1 MERDKSK
8 LLFAPLPSRVR
19 NFFALSTNC
28 LLLYALSLI
37 FIAHSLLLTSY
48 AAVPPNEL
56 SQTQNTNLH
65 QWGAVTL
72 FHGLPSDR
80 VRAIAQTADGTM
92 WFGTDAGLARYDGR
106 RTQTVVDDNL
116 PDGRVL
122 ALRTDADGALWIGT
136 EKGATRLLSGRFSA
150 VKETAGKVIT
160 AIITPE
166 RGRAVMTSEQG
177 LIFDCRAKQDGT
189 LDVKTM
195 PDEPL
200 TSADKDRPGPLQMTS
215 IVEVGGVFYV
225 GTLSRGLLSIEGGQ
239 VKEVQSRPRSFF
251 IQAVERD
258 GSGQL
263 WTGAR
268 ARSEES
274 GLVSSTN
281 PLQPARVGE
290 ITGTV
295 MTLRAGGRGDVWA
308 GTDGRGAF
316 HFTDARLVERFT
328 FDGTAGG
335 LRSDHI
341 YSIFIDREDV
351 VWFGTDK
358 GVCRYDPHALRVE
371 TVSDDAN
378 SNFVRTLYRTERGR
392 LLCGTNYGL
401 FERASSNKSRTN
413 KSATLNPSSA
423 PDKTSQGW
431 RPIQEMARRIIYAMT
446 EDRRGRLLV
455 GTASGLYRTQ
465 RAARENESGDT
476 RFERVEINYEEEDEQ
491 LPEADSVRALAQFQG
506 AIYLANFGR
515 GLERLETDDYRTLV
529 WPDAAADARTREV
542 VSLYAESDKRLWIGT
557 ASAGLFFFDGKE
569 VKSDA
574 ALDALRDSPVWSI
587 RASGD
592 GSLWIATGRG
602 LYLYRNAGELKLII
616 PATDARAVAGVDKSS
631 SNQIWCA
638 TAGAGLLKVSLDEQF
653 GPLIS
658 HVDAEQGLPS
668 PRVFALLPDS
678 ADGDSEFLLIGTS
691 RGVARYEPG
700 HALPT
705 LTTTRIIG
713 KRIFQP
719 EELRGGLNL
728 EYPQNSL
735 VVELSATSSRT
746 FPEKFQYA
754 FLLTDAEGR
763 VIKQKLSHD
772 SQFAM
777 EALRPGKYRV
787 AARAYTVDLVAST
800 PLSFEF
806 TVAAAPFPRMTV
818 ALSILLALAI
828 VALSWGYFQNRRIHR
843 TSAEL
848 MDANKQL
855 ASARLQLANETE
867 AERRRIARDLHD
879 QTLADLRH
887 LLMLTDQLPNGGAKK
902 DEARGSETTV
912 DPAVFRSE
920 IESISTEVR
929 RICEDLSPSVLE
941 NVGLAAALEWSLANA
956 VSHSAPDCKFEY
968 EFLADEGF
976 EERLSL
982 APHVQMQI
990 YRIVQEAVNNIC
1002 RHAAATRVRL
1012 HVEITSDGSFQL
1024 ELEDNGRD
1032 FDPREKKRKQG
1043 RGLSNIRARASL
1055 IDAEVSWH
1063 KRTGGGTLFKLRKLD
1078 AAQTVVATQE

>member
-1 MERDKSK
+1 MRRVGTK
-8 LLFAPLPSRVR
+8 LQHGFHQRSTHLP
-19 NFFALSTNC
+19 T
-28 LLLYALSLI
+28 
-37 FIAHSLLLTSY
+37 AHRSLLKTFFILLTLHCSFLASY
-48 AAVPPNEL
+48 SAEPANEL
-56 SQTQNTNLH
+56 SQIQNTNLH

-80 VRAIAQTADGTM
+80 VRAIAQGPDGTM
-92 WFGTDAGLARYDGR
+92 WFGTDGGLARYDGR
-106 RTQTVVDDNL
+106 RTQAVVDDGL
-116 PDGRVL
+116 PQGRVI
-122 ALRTDADGALWIGT
+122 ALKVDADGTLWIGT
-136 EKGATRLLSGRFSA
+136 EKGAARLVDQRFIP

-166 RGRAVMTSEQG
+166 RGRALMTSEQG
-177 LIFDCRAKQDGT
+177 LVFDCRVKQDGA
-189 LDVKTM
+189 LDVKTF

-200 TSADKDRPGPLQMTS
+200 TSADKDHPGPLQMTS
-215 IVEVGGVFYV
+215 IVEVGGVFYI
-225 GTLSRGLLSIEGGQ
+225 GTLSRGLMMIEGNQ

-258 GSGQL
+258 GRGQL

-268 ARSEES
+268 ARPEES
-274 GLVSSTN
+274 GLVASTN

-290 ITGTV
+290 TTGTV
-295 MTLRAGGRGDVWA
+295 MTLRAGVRGDVWA

-316 HFTDARLVERFT
+316 HFNGSRLVERFT
-328 FDGTAGG
+328 FEGTAGG

-341 YSIFIDREDV
+341 FSIFIDREDV

-371 TVSDDAN
+371 NVSDDPN
-378 SNFVRTLYRTERGR
+378 SNFVRALYQTESGQ

-401 FERASSNKSRTN
+401 FERASSKASTT
-413 KSATLNPSSA
+413 SDSSSA
-423 PDKTSQGW
+423 QNQTTQGW
-431 RPIQEMARRIIYAMT
+431 RPLSEMARRIIYAMT
-446 EDRRGRLLV
+446 EDAKGRLLV
-455 GTASGLYRTQ
+455 GTANGLYRRQKST
-465 RAARENESGDT
+465 RANTNGDS
-476 RFERVEINYEEEDEQ
+476 RFERVEIDYEEGDEQ

-506 AIYLANFGR
+506 SIYVANFGR
-515 GLERLETDDYRTLV
+515 GLERLEEDDYRALV
-529 WPDAAADARTREV
+529 WPNISADARAREV
-542 VSLYAESDKRLWIGT
+542 VSLYAENDKRLWIGT

-569 VKSDA
+569 VKTEAS
-574 ALDALRDSPVWSI
+574 LDALRDSPVWSI
-587 RASGD
+587 KASGN
-592 GSLWIATGRG
+592 GFVWIATGRG
-602 LYLYRNAGELKLII
+602 LYSYTGAGELKLIVPNI
-616 PATDARAVAGVDKSS
+616 DARAIAGVDKSP

-638 TAGAGLLKVSLDEQF
+638 TAGAGLLKISLDEQF

-678 ADGDSEFLLIGTS
+678 AESSSALLLIGTS
-691 RGVARYEPG
+691 RGVARYEQGRELP
-700 HALPT
+700 ALN
-705 LTTTRIIG
+705 TTRIIG
-713 KRIFQP
+713 KRVFQP
-719 EELRGGLNL
+719 EELRDGLKL

-735 VVELSATSSRT
+735 VLELNATSSRT

-754 FLLTDAEGR
+754 FLLTDEKGR
-763 VIKQKLSHD
+763 IIKQKLSHD
-772 SQFAM
+772 AQFAM
-777 EALRPGKYRV
+777 EGLHPGKYRV
-787 AARAYTVDLVAST
+787 AARAFTVDLIASS

-806 TVAAAPFPRMTV
+806 TVAAAPFPRTTV

-828 VALSWGYFQNRRIHR
+828 VALSWGYFQNRRINR

-887 LLMLTDQLPNGGAKK
+887 LLMLTDQLPGNGGAKK
-902 DEARGSETTV
+902 EEAGEREATV
-912 DPAVFRSE
+912 DPTVFRSE

-956 VSHSAPDCKFEY
+956 VAHSAPDCKFEY

-976 EERLSL
+976 EERIGL
-982 APHVQMQI
+982 APQVQMQI

-1012 HVEITSDGSFQL
+1012 HVEITADGSFQL

-1032 FDPREKKRKQG
+1032 FDPREKKKKQG

-1055 IDAEVSWH
+1055 IDAEVTWH
-1063 KRTGGGTLFKLRKLD
+1063 KRTGGGTLFTLRKQD
-1078 AAQTVVATQE
+1078 AARNASLTI